1 MKDIILQCAEE
12 VPVDNLKVEDS
23 KVNYVPHTGVYHP
36 KKPGQIRVVFDCSAQ
51 FNGVSFNDYLLQ
63 GPDFMN
69 DLLGILCRF
78 RKESVVF
85 MTHIKSIFHHF
96 VLAEEDR
103 DLLRF
108 LWWLDR
114 NPPKDV
120 IDYRMKVHL
129 FGASSSPGCANFG
142 LRRAA
147 DDGEED
153 FGTDAAA
160 FIRKDFFVDDGLKS
174 VSTVPNAIQL
184 IMASEA
190 ICSKACLR
198 LHKIASN
205 KKEVLEACP
214 VAQMS
219 SAGHKIPTF
228 LFHP

>member
-1 MKDIILQCAEE
+1 
-12 VPVDNLKVEDS
+12 
-23 KVNYVPHTGVYHP
+23 
-36 KKPGQIRVVFDCSAQ
+36 
-51 FNGVSFNDYLLQ
+51 
-63 GPDFMN
+63 MN

-78 RKESVVF
+78 RKESVAF
-85 MTHIKSIFHHF
+85 MTDIKSMFHQF
-96 VLAEEDR
+96 VVAEEHR

-108 LWWLDR
+108 LWWLDGD
-114 NPPKDV
+114 PSKEV

-147 DDGEED
+147 DDGEEE

-160 FIRKDFFVDDGLKS
+160 FIRKDFYVDDGLKS

-184 IMASEA
+184 IKASEA

-205 KKEVLEACP
+205 KKEVLEAFPVDDHSQEIKELNLAVDPLPVERALGVMWCAESDSFRFRIELHDRPLTRRGVLSTIGPILILMGTCP
-214 VAQMS
+214 LLHS
-219 SAGHKIPTF
+219 CSADVQRQFG
-228 LFHP
+228 